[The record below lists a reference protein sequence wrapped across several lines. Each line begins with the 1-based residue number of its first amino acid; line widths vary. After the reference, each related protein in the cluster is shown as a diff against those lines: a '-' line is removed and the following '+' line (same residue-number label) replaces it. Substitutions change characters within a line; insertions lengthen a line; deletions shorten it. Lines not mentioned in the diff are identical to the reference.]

1 MMHALSGEEEK
12 GGSSEGVA
20 DSSSIINGE
29 QPSATT
35 STSSV
40 ADLRCALAAQ
50 GLDSRGTKKTIKR
63 RLQKQR
69 AKQQRGTA
77 VKAVVQE
84 EERDWRPKHDTY
96 LVLDVEATCE
106 GSKNGSFDYP
116 NESESG
122 ESVRQ
127 QNTKGLTSKGKSHRD
142 ASCVAPV
149 DRGIRAL
156 RSERYISYIRQTD
169 LEAEIDNLLSA
180 ADGHQSG
187 EELFPGC
194 TGESTG

>member
-1 MMHALSGEEEK
+1 MRALEGREGK

-20 DSSSIINGE
+20 DSSSSINGE

-69 AKQQRGTA
+69 AKQQRGAA
-77 VKAVVQE
+77 VKEAVHEQE
-84 EERDWRPKHDTY
+84 HDWKPKHDTY

-116 NESESG
+116 NESESAG
-122 ESVRQ
+122 SVRR
-127 QNTKGLTSKGKSHRD
+127 QN
-142 ASCVAPV
+142 
-149 DRGIRAL
+149 
-156 RSERYISYIRQTD
+156 
-169 LEAEIDNLLSA
+169 N
-180 ADGHQSG
+180 
-187 EELFPGC
+187 
-194 TGESTG
+194 